1 TAHSGTRFAWMDG
14 YGVSHTDTLSQSVAI
29 PAGCRAILSFF
40 LHIDTAEAPGTAFDR
55 LTVQV
60 NTTTVAT
67 FTNLNAAN
75 GYVAQSFDVPGR
87 CGVHTPLTVPCGPDS
102 EVQLRIFGS
111 ELTNRPH
118 GWCGDGS
125 ELNRSDPFTAT
136 HTGSGTLPAVIRT
149 APGVVHAP
157 PGAVVGLTLVSG
169 GPLIGPVSGT
179 GAPASP
185 CCLRHPAA

>member
-1 TAHSGTRFAWMDG
+1 M
-14 YGVSHTDTLSQSVAI
+14 
-29 PAGCRAILSFF
+29 
-40 LHIDTAEAPGTAFDR
+40 PGTHPERARHQFTPYATTVTR
-55 LTVQV
+55 SSHRNCGGPLGSPAKGAVIVLTV
-60 NTTTVAT
+60 A
-67 FTNLNAAN
+67 
-75 GYVAQSFDVPGR
+75 VPGR

-102 EVQLRIFGS
+102 EAQLRIFGS

-157 PGAVVGLTLVSG
+157 PGTVVGLMLVSG

-179 GAPASP
+179 G
-185 CCLRHPAA
+185 